1 VRAPITDEL
10 LDQSWPPASRPQI
23 YLWDQDLPN
32 FGVVLGRRVQT
43 FVVTYRTEGRK
54 IREAIGQRGAVLAD
68 GSSLTLDR
76 AREIAGARLALR
88 NKDSEV
94 TRAER
99 AMRAAIKRWIAA
111 MVRAELRRRT

>member
-1 VRAPITDEL
+1 MRATITDAL
-10 LDQSWPPASRPQI
+10 LDRSGPPASRPQAF
-23 YLWDQDLPN
+23 LWDLDMPN

-54 IREAIGQRGAVLAD
+54 LREAIGQRGAVLAD
-68 GSSLTLDR
+68 GSILTLDR

-99 AMRAAIKRWIAA
+99 VMRAAIKRWIAA
-111 MVRAELRRRT
+111 VVRAELRRRS